1 VRPIQLPASGQAVND
16 RPAAPAPASA
26 DERVHL
32 LDGLRGFAL
41 FGILMVNL
49 AVYTGFFGLPRERW
63 IDLPGAAWSDTA
75 EFAIGWLFLGKF
87 YSIFSLLFGIG
98 FALQLG
104 RAEARGDSGTAR
116 YIRRLLVLLAFGI
129 AHMVFLWMGDI
140 LALYALMGMVLL
152 LFRRAPDPLVLG
164 AALLF
169 WVLPIA
175 WYALD
180 LNSAGFDPSRPFF
193 RWGRAQMVD
202 VWGRAPAGQ
211 LEVWLTPEYGRLV
224 RSHIAE
230 IGYRYGS
237 LVGEMRFARVLA
249 MFLLGL
255 WIGRRRLYLQTSV
268 YSSALRRICL
278 WGFLVGIPTGF
289 AMKKVAELDLGNP
302 LRSQLYEGIVYAVH
316 VPLLAAAY
324 VAAFVLLWQR
334 QSGPGILRAF
344 VPAGRM
350 ALTNYIMQSAIA
362 VALFT
367 GVGMGLLGRVSHSW
381 VPLLAAAII
390 VFQIVVSA
398 LWLAVFRFG
407 PLEWLWRS
415 LTYGRVQPIL
425 R

>member
-1 VRPIQLPASGQAVND
+1 
-16 RPAAPAPASA
+16 
-26 DERVHL
+26 
-32 LDGLRGFAL
+32 
-41 FGILMVNL
+41 MVNL
-49 AVYTGFFGLPRERW
+49 TVYTGFFTQPRARW
-63 IDLPGAAWSDTA
+63 IDLPGASWSDPA
-75 EFAIGWLFLGKF
+75 EFAIGWFFLGKF

-98 FALQLG
+98 FALQLE

-116 YIRRLLVLLAFGI
+116 YLRRLLVLLAFGL
-129 AHMVFLWMGDI
+129 AHIVFLWMGDI
-140 LALYALMGMVLL
+140 LALYAMMGMVLL
-152 LFRRAPDPLVLG
+152 LFRSASDRFVLS

-169 WVLPIA
+169 WLFPIA

-180 LNSAGFDPSRPFF
+180 LQYVGFDPSRTFF
-193 RWGRAQMVD
+193 RWGRAQMVE

-211 LEVWLTPEYGRLV
+211 LEVWLTPEYGKLL

-237 LVGEMRFARVLA
+237 LVGEMRFSRVLA

-255 WIGRRRLYLQTSV
+255 WIGRRRLYLRTSR
-268 YSSALRRICL
+268 YGRALRGICL

-289 AMKKVAELDLGNP
+289 AMKKISEMDLGSP
-302 LRSQLYEGIVYAVH
+302 LHAQLYEGIAYAVH

-334 QSGPGILRAF
+334 RSGPGVMRVFA
-344 VPAGRM
+344 PAGRM

-381 VPLLAAAII
+381 VPLLAAVITLFQVAI
-390 VFQIVVSA
+390 SA
-398 LWLAVFRFG
+398 LWLKVFRFG

-415 LTYGRVQPIL
+415 LTYGRVQPML

>member
-1 VRPIQLPASGQAVND
+1 MPG
-16 RPAAPAPASA
+16 PAAAS
-26 DERVHL
+26 ERVHL
-32 LDGLRGFAL
+32 LDGVRGFAL

-49 AVYTGFFGLPRERW
+49 AVYTGFFGQPRARW
-63 IDLPGAAWSDTA
+63 IDLPGAGWSDSA

-87 YSIFSLLFGIG
+87 YSIFALLFGIG
-98 FALQLG
+98 FALQLE
-104 RAEARGDSGTAR
+104 RARARGDDGTAL
-116 YIRRLLVLLAFGI
+116 YLRRILVLFGFGI
-129 AHMVFLWMGDI
+129 AHMVLLWMGDI
-140 LALYALMGMVLL
+140 LALYAMMGAVLL
-152 LFRRAPDPLVLG
+152 LFRRVPDRLVLG

-169 WVLPIA
+169 WLFPIA

-180 LNSAGFDPSRPFF
+180 LHYAGFDPSRPFF
-193 RWGRAQMVD
+193 RWGRARMVD

-211 LEVWLTPEYGRLV
+211 LEVWLTPDYGTLV

-255 WIGRRRLYLQTSV
+255 WIGRRRLYLQTARYAV
-268 YSSALRRICL
+268 ALRRICF
-278 WGFLVGIPTGF
+278 WGFLLGIPTGF
-289 AMKKVAELDLGNP
+289 AMRRIGEMDLGSP
-302 LRSQLYEGIVYAVH
+302 LRAQLYEGIAYAVH

-334 QSGPGILRAF
+334 RSGPGILRSF

-350 ALTNYIMQSAIA
+350 ALTNYVMQSAIA

-381 VPLLAAAII
+381 VPLLAVAVMA
-390 VFQIVVSA
+390 FQIVVSA
-398 LWLAVFRFG
+398 LWLSVFRFG

-415 LTYGRVQPIL
+415 LTYGGPQPVF

>member
-1 VRPIQLPASGQAVND
+1 MNTNAASVRDQPAEV
-16 RPAAPAPASA
+16 PAGAPAPASA
-26 DERVHL
+26 SERVLL

-49 AVYTGFFGLPRERW
+49 AVYTGFFGQPRARW

-75 EFAIGWLFLGKF
+75 EFVIGWMFLGKF
-87 YSIFSLLFGIG
+87 YSIFALLFGIG
-98 FALQLG
+98 FALQLE

-116 YIRRLLVLLAFGI
+116 YLRRLLVLVAFGV
-129 AHMVFLWMGDI
+129 AHMVLLWMGDI
-140 LALYALMGMVLL
+140 LALYAMMGMVLL
-152 LFRRAPDPLVLG
+152 LFRRASNRLILS

-169 WVLPIA
+169 WLFPIA

-180 LNSAGFDPSRPFF
+180 LHYAGFDPSRPFF

-202 VWGRAPAGQ
+202 VWGRAPAQ
-211 LEVWLTPEYGRLV
+211 LEVWLTPEYGKLV

-249 MFLLGL
+249 MFLLGM
-255 WIGRRRLYLQTSV
+255 WIGRSRLYLQTER
-268 YSSALRRICL
+268 YARALRRICI
-278 WGFLVGIPTGF
+278 WGFLIGIPTGF
-289 AMKKVAELDLGNP
+289 AMRRIGEMDFGSP
-302 LRSQLYEGIVYAVH
+302 LRAQLYEGIAYAVH

-334 QSGPGILRAF
+334 KEEPGMLRAF
-344 VPAGRM
+344 APAGRM

-381 VPLLAAAII
+381 VPLLAIAIM
-390 VFQIVVSA
+390 VFQVVVSA
-398 LWLAVFRFG
+398 LWLSVFRFG

-415 LTYGRVQPIL
+415 LTYGRMQPIL